1 MSLIGKQGRLL
12 FQAFD
17 YRVLLRHSENAALTN
32 AQLAEFFGCGYDE
45 IVRSLRRSGVVRKT
59 GRPRKNKVS

>member
-1 MSLIGKQGRLL
+1 MSMIGKQSRLL

-17 YRVLLRHSENAALTN
+17 HKVLTVHTENPPLTN
-32 AQLAEFFGCGYDE
+32 AQLAAKLGCGYDE

-59 GRPRKNKVS
+59 GRPKMKAS

>member
-17 YRVLLRHSENAALTN
+17 HKVLSRHTENPTLTN

-45 IVRSLRRSGVVRKT
+45 IVRSLRRSGVVRKV
-59 GRPRKNKVS
+59 GRPRKAKVS

>member
-17 YRVLLRHSENAALTN
+17 HKVLSRHTENPTLTN
-32 AQLAEFFGCGYDE
+32 AKLAELFGCGYDE

-59 GRPRKNKVS
+59 GRPKRT